1 MDRLSLLETLIVA
14 LDEGS
19 LNRAAARREMT
30 QSAVSQ
36 QIKQL
41 EASSVISSCIALH
54 KGCALRAMANWSTP
68 MRKACSATMTG

>member
-41 EASSVISSCIALH
+41 ESLIGHQLLH
-54 KGCALRAMANWSTP
+54 RTAQGVRAMANWSTP
-68 MRKACSATMTG
+68 MRKAYSATMIG